1 MMLSARD
8 PLTDGSPMPD
18 TTLPEH
24 RLPTSHRQWAGVWA
38 MSVAVFAVTATE
50 MVPVGLLPAISSEF
64 GVTIGLAGLTV
75 TAFGLAAGLTAPVMT
90 SWTKAVDRRAL
101 VLSILGIFL
110 LGNIAT
116 VLVDSYFQLL
126 AVRVL
131 MGYAHG
137 LMWSIAATVAVRSV
151 APQFAERATAIVLS
165 GIAAALVLGL
175 PIGTAMGERW
185 GWNAPFVGL
194 AVLSAIA
201 ACAVFA
207 SVSVLP
213 PLASTRSSSAFSTL
227 RQWPGLRTVLGVT
240 ALVVVGHYAAY
251 TYVAPMLLQHSA
263 IPLPLLGALLL
274 AFGIAGVLGNFVG
287 GAAAA
292 RESPLGVVQLVF
304 LVLLAITLAVWALP
318 TAGVAATVVLVVLWG
333 LSYSALPVVLQTAV
347 FRVASGAKE
356 QATSLYVMVF
366 NLSIAVGAAAGGL
379 VIERFG
385 VTAPVVL
392 GAVLCAAAAAL
403 VLLNLRSNSVALQ
416 RETS

>member
-1 MMLSARD
+1 
-8 PLTDGSPMPD
+8 MPD
-18 TTLPEH
+18 TTLPVH
-24 RLPTSHRQWAGVWA
+24 TLPTSHREWTAVWA
-38 MSVAVFAVTATE
+38 MSVAVFSVTATE

-64 GVTIGLAGLTV
+64 GVTTGLAGLTV
-75 TAFGLAAGLTAPVMT
+75 TAFGLAAGLAAPAAT
-90 SWTKAVDRRAL
+90 SWTKAVDRRVL

-116 VLVDSYFQLL
+116 VLVDSYWQLIG
-126 AVRVL
+126 VRVL
-131 MGYAHG
+131 MGFAHG

-151 APQFAERATAIVLS
+151 SPQFAERATAIVLS

-185 GWNAPFVGL
+185 CWNAPFIGL
-194 AVLSAIA
+194 SVLCAAA

-207 SVSVLP
+207 SVSALP
-213 PLASTRSSSAFSTL
+213 PLESARTRTVLSTF

-251 TYVAPMLLQHSA
+251 TYVAPLLMQHSA
-263 IPLPLLGALLL
+263 IRLQLLGPLLL
-274 AFGIAGVLGNFVG
+274 AFGVAGVLGNLVG

-292 RESPLGVVQLVF
+292 RESPLGVVQLAF
-304 LVLLAITLAVWALP
+304 LVLLAVTLALSALP
-318 TAGVAATVVLVVLWG
+318 TAGMWATVVLVVLWG

-366 NLSIAVGAAAGGL
+366 NLSIAAGAAVGGV
-379 VIERFG
+379 VIERVG
-385 VTAPVVL
+385 VTAPVVF
-392 GAVLCAAAAAL
+392 GAILCAAAAVL
-403 VLLNLRSNSVALQ
+403 VVLNLRSNSVALQ

>member
-1 MMLSARD
+1 
-8 PLTDGSPMPD
+8 MPD
-18 TTLPEH
+18 TTLPEDA
-24 RLPTSHRQWAGVWA
+24 LPTSHRQWAGVWA

-64 GVTIGLAGLTV
+64 GVTTGLAGLTV
-75 TAFGLAAGLTAPVMT
+75 TAFGLAAGLTAPAVT
-90 SWTKAVDRRAL
+90 SWTKTVDRRVL
-101 VLSILGIFL
+101 VLSILGIFV
-110 LGNIAT
+110 LGNTAT
-116 VLVDSYFQLL
+116 VLVDSYWQLIG
-126 AVRVL
+126 VRVL
-131 MGYAHG
+131 MGFAHG

-151 APQFAERATAIVLS
+151 SPQFAERATAIVLS

-185 GWNAPFVGL
+185 GWSAPFVGS
-194 AVLSAIA
+194 AVLSAGA

-207 SVSVLP
+207 SVSALP
-213 PLASTRSSSAFSTL
+213 PQMASRSGSALSTFH
-227 RQWPGLRTVLGVT
+227 RWSGLRAVLGVT

-251 TYVAPMLLQHSA
+251 TYVAPLLLQHNA

-304 LVLLAITLAVWALP
+304 LVLLAITLAVSALP
-318 TAGVAATVVLVVLWG
+318 TAGVWATVVLVVLWG

-379 VIERFG
+379 AIERFG
-385 VTAPVVL
+385 VTGPVVL
-392 GAVLCAAAAAL
+392 GAILCAAAASV

-416 RETS
+416 CERAWRRPRRCVRNPPW